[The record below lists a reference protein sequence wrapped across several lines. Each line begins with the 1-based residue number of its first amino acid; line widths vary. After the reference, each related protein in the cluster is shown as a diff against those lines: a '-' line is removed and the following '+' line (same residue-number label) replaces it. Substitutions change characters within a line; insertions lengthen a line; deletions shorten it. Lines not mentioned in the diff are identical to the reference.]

1 MNKNV
6 KYKKKQQRKVIY
18 TKRHYTGILRRTTSL
33 QGAQLPQ
40 IM

>member
-6 KYKKKQQRKVIY
+6 KYEKKKQRQVIY
-18 TKRHYTGILRRTTSL
+18 TKRHLYRYIATYSL